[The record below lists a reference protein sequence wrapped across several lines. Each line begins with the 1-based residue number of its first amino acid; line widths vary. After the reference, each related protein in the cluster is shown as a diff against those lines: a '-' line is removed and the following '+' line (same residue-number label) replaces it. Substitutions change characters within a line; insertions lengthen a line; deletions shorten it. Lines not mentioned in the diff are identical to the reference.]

1 MCAFATCSLLS
12 HNSGFLPLLFPEDE
26 FLFTVATDTYVPNPV
41 SLVCQSFPPS
51 TLPTASPSSVSITS
65 CCNHSLSILLVPLKW
80 AFLHAMLHAVVSK
93 IILLLDPI
101 NISQSFLNVL
111 DIIYYFFLDSVLLSL
126 SLHTF
131 GCSFSLSF
139 MDFSI
144 IHPSNTRYLIILSLL
159 HCLFYSRYCLQII
172 SLIHRGLIIIS
183 YRLVNF

>member
-12 HNSGFLPLLFPEDE
+12 HNSGSLPLLFPEDE
-26 FLFTVATDTYVPNPV
+26 FLFTVTTVPNPV

-80 AFLHAMLHAVVSK
+80 AFPHAMLHAVVSK
-93 IILLLDPI
+93 MFVLLDPI
-101 NISQSFLNVL
+101 NISQSFLNV
-111 DIIYYFFLDSVLLSL
+111 DIIYYFFLDSVLLLL

-144 IHPSNTRYLIILSLL
+144 IHPSNTRYLSILSLL